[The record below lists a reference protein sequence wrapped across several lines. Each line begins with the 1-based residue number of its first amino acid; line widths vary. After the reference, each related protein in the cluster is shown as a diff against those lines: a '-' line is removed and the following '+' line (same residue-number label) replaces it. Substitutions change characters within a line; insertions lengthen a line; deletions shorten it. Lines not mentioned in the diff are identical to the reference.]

1 MADLAKRFAQNPI
14 LRPADVKPSRPDWD
28 VECLLNPGAFR
39 YRGRTGLLLRVAER
53 PPQEAGWV
61 STPVLDPD
69 SPDGVRIV
77 RISADDPKL
86 QYPDP
91 RIFRYEGVTYLTTLS
106 HLRLAWSDD
115 GIHFTAEA
123 MSALI
128 GEGPHETF
136 GVEDC
141 RVTQIGSEFYLTF
154 TSVSDRGVAVGLAKT
169 SDWQHYDRLGIIFPP
184 HNKDCA
190 ILGEKAG
197 GYFYAL
203 HRPSGVEIGG
213 HYIWIARSPDLLHWG
228 EHRCIAMT
236 RPGMWDSRR
245 IGAGAAPIRTDA
257 GWLEIYHGVDDTGI
271 YSQGLLLLDLDD
283 PYKVL
288 ARSDAPVMLPTADY
302 ERRGFV
308 SQVVFTNGHIVDG
321 DQVTLYYGAAD
332 SVVCGAIFSI
342 QGLLATLT

>member
-1 MADLAKRFAQNPI
+1 MADLAQRFQQNPI
-14 LRPADVKPSRPDWD
+14 LRPTDVKPSRPDWD

-53 PPQEAGWV
+53 PPQESGWV
-61 STPVLDPD
+61 STPILDSN
-69 SPDGVRIV
+69 SPDGVSVV

-91 RIFRYEGVTYLTTLS
+91 RIFRYEGITYLTTLS

-123 MSALI
+123 MPALI
-128 GEGPHETF
+128 GEGPHETY
-136 GVEDC
+136 GVEDS
-141 RVTQIGSEFYLTF
+141 RVIQMGSEYYLTF
-154 TSVSDRGVAVGLAKT
+154 TSVSDRGVAVGAART
-169 SDWQHYDRLGIIFPP
+169 SDWKRFDRMGIIFPP

-190 ILGEKAG
+190 IFEEKVDG
-197 GYFYAL
+197 DFYAL
-203 HRPSGVEIGG
+203 HRPSGLEIGG

-228 EHRCIAMT
+228 GHRCIATT

-245 IGAGAAPIRTDA
+245 IGAGAAPIRTDT

-271 YSQGLLLLDLDD
+271 YCLGLLLLDLND

-321 DQVTLYYGAAD
+321 DKVTLYYGAAD
-332 SVVCGAIFSI
+332 SVVCGATFSI
-342 QGLLATLT
+342 QELLATLT